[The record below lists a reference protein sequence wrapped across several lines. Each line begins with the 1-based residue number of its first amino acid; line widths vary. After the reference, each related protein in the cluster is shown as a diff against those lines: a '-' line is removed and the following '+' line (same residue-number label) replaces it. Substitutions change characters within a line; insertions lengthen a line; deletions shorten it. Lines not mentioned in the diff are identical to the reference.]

1 MKTMR
6 CVISLFLLCIML
18 CLTPMSVLAI
28 DDRIDVCYTINEN
41 NERVSMPQMY
51 RFLENLRGSYDG
63 MEMSNPNDLCI
74 ASDGKI
80 YVADTGNSR
89 ILKFSERGEYIC
101 SFDNGEES
109 GLITPKGVATDEEQ
123 NIYIADSGNQRI
135 VVLDQEGHFQYAHG
149 KPDSDML
156 SGLAVYEP
164 TKIDIG
170 INGTLNVLVGKEFMS
185 LSKDNEFLGYVG
197 SADVG
202 FSLKNLLINIFASE
216 RQKKLITKVQP
227 DTYNNFT
234 ISDSGMIYAVSYGLE
249 NQIKKITSVGD
260 NIYPNGKYGEYG
272 LNQWNIKVR
281 PNFSDIAVSDSEII
295 FVSELNTGRIYQYD
309 RNGQLLSVFG
319 GSGSGE
325 GLFLSISAIDVD
337 AQGNL
342 YVLDSGYGQ
351 IQVFHPTYFNEL
363 ILEASDLYENGEYDA
378 SYEKWMEVLDLH
390 DSYPIALSTVA
401 KILYKNK
408 DFVASQEY
416 YQLVDD
422 QEGYGKANGEVK
434 HEWVSEHFLLVC
446 LILFA
451 VFIAVLV
458 GVFKFKRYA
467 DKMNHDLNYGV
478 ERKRRKKSAGGIKW
492 GNYIHMSYKS

>member
-1 MKTMR
+1 MKTIR
-6 CVISLFLLCIML
+6 CVVSIFMLCIL
-18 CLTPMSVLAI
+18 VSLTPLSAFAI

-41 NERVSMPQMY
+41 NEHVSMPQM
-51 RFLENLRGSYDG
+51 FEFSKVLRGSYEG
-63 MEMSNPNDLCI
+63 LEMSNPNDLYI
-74 ASDGKI
+74 ANDGQI
-80 YVADTGNSR
+80 YIADTGNNR
-89 ILKFSERGEYIC
+89 ILKFSESGEFVC
-101 SFDNGEES
+101 SFLNSEKD
-109 GLITPKGVATDEEQ
+109 GLITPKGVTTDDEQ

-135 VVLDQEGHFQYAHG
+135 VVLDKDGHFKYAHG

-164 TKIDIG
+164 TKIAVG
-170 INGTLNVLVGKEFMS
+170 INGTLNVLVGKEFMA
-185 LSKDNEFLGYVG
+185 LSENNEFLGYVG

-202 FSLKNLLINIFASE
+202 FSFKNLLINMFASE
-216 RQKKLITKVQP
+216 KQKKLITKVQP

-234 ISDSGMIYAVSYGLE
+234 VSDSGMIYAVSYGLE
-249 NQIKKITSVGD
+249 DQIKKITSVGD
-260 NIYPNGKYGEYG
+260 NIYPEGEYGEYG

-281 PNFSDIAVSDSEII
+281 PNFSDIAVSNSEII

-363 ILEASDLYENGEYDA
+363 ILEASGLYESGEYDA
-378 SYEKWMEVLDLH
+378 SYEKWMEVLSLH
-390 DSYPIALSTVA
+390 DSYPIALTTVA

-416 YQLVDD
+416 YKLVED

-434 HEWVSEHFLLVC
+434 HEWVSNHFLLVC
-446 LILFA
+446 LIIFV
-451 VFIAVLV
+451 VFLAVLV
-458 GVFKFKRYA
+458 GVFKFKKYA
-467 DKMNHDLNYGV
+467 DRMNHDLNFGV
-478 ERKRRKKSAGGIKW
+478 ERQKRKKKR
-492 GNYIHMSYKS
+492 N